1 MWLLLAG
8 AMVMAEPVQCN
19 GPSSATTAEYSWPA
33 RLEKG
38 YYPVRVDIEN
48 RGPEEQEFTL
58 RFESTYGYQVH
69 IEQVVPLA
77 RGERRQVEVL
87 LPAFVDAS
95 PNYSLQVMQENGIS
109 DCYSSA
115 VGPYDVARGSQVV
128 LLVQDRSPEP
138 GDLERWVSDL
148 DISEDQMAII
158 SPEQLALSWGAYS
171 SVDLVLVDTRAG
183 LPSDA
188 ALAPLMRWV
197 RTGGVIVFRGPGVK
211 TLAQSREQ
219 LSPYAQERHL
229 LRPTVQQRLVLGL
242 DGFAVGGGVMVLQE
256 EEMAADR
263 LLESASLVAR
273 DVPQQR
279 WIPDSTSTFRVA
291 RPQIPGVGVIP
302 SGSFALLL
310 FGVGVLLGPINVVLI
325 RALKRSAGMLVTTPI
340 LATLSAGGILAY
352 GVASTGLGAQSASY
366 SVTYLDQAAQT
377 ATVQEVR
384 QIYLG
389 AAIAGGLRPGAGFY
403 DFPSRLD
410 YDESF
415 KVRID
420 DEGRRV
426 SGALLPSRVA
436 TTQVLV
442 GERSS
447 RLNLSVS
454 GGEISNNLD
463 ARLDRVVLRA
473 ADGSYWGLN
482 APLKAGKS
490 ATLVPMDN
498 PDEQLAVVW
507 ASTMAL
513 GGAGYQYPAVYQ
525 DMAPGSYVAR
535 LERSPFLDDEG
546 LKMDERAGEHRVIG
560 LLELP

>member
-1 MWLLLAG
+1 MFLLLAG
-8 AMVMAEPVQCN
+8 AVALAEPTQCS
-19 GPSSATTAEYSWPA
+19 GPSSSSTADYNWPG
-33 RLEKG
+33 RVEKG
-38 YYPVRVDIEN
+38 YFPVLVDIEN
-48 RGPEEQEFTL
+48 RGSEDQDFTL
-58 RFESTYGYQVH
+58 RFESSYGYNVH
-69 IEQVVPLA
+69 IEQVVPLK
-77 RGERRQVEVL
+77 RGERREVEVL
-87 LPAFVDAS
+87 LPAFVDSS
-95 PNYSLQVMQENGIS
+95 PNFSMQVLLDNGIS
-109 DCYSSA
+109 DCYSSSI
-115 VGPYDVARGSQVV
+115 GPYDVARGSQVV
-128 LLVQDRSPEP
+128 LLVQDREPEA
-138 GDLERWVSDL
+138 GELERWVSELGIGD
-148 DISEDQMAII
+148 DQLAII
-158 SPEQLALSWGAYS
+158 SPEQLAQSWGAYS

-197 RTGGVIVFRGPGVK
+197 RTGGAVVFRGPGVK
-211 TLAQSREQ
+211 TLAQSRDQ
-219 LSPYAQERHL
+219 LAPYAEERHA
-229 LRPTVQQRLVLGL
+229 LRPTLERRLVKGL

-263 LLESASLVAR
+263 LLESATLVAQ

-279 WIPDSTSTFRVA
+279 WIPDSTNTFRVA

-302 SGSFALLL
+302 SGRFALLL
-310 FGVGVLLGPINVVLI
+310 FGVGMLLGPINVVLI
-325 RALKRSAGMLVTTPI
+325 RGLKKSAGMLLTTPI

-366 SVTYLDQAAQT
+366 SITYLDQAAQT

-389 AAIAGGLRPGAGFY
+389 AAIGGGLRPGAGFY

-415 KVRID
+415 EIRID

-447 RLNLSVS
+447 RLSLSLS
-454 GGEISNNLD
+454 GDEIGNNLD
-463 ARLDRVVLRA
+463 ARLDSVVLRA
-473 ADGSYWGLN
+473 PDGSYWGLN

-498 PDEQLAVVW
+498 PEEQLAAVW
-507 ASTMAL
+507 ASTMSL
-513 GGAGYQYPAVYQ
+513 GGGGHQYPASYQ

-535 LERSPFLDDEG
+535 LDHSPFLDDEG
-546 LKMDERAGEHRVIG
+546 LKLDERAGEHRVVG

>member
-1 MWLLLAG
+1 MFLLLAG
-8 AMVMAEPVQCN
+8 AVALAEPTQCS
-19 GPSSATTAEYSWPA
+19 GPSSSSTADYNWPG
-33 RLEKG
+33 RVEKG
-38 YYPVRVDIEN
+38 YFPVLVDIEN
-48 RGPEEQEFTL
+48 RGSEDQDFTL
-58 RFESTYGYQVH
+58 RFESSYGYNVH
-69 IEQVVPLA
+69 IEQVVPLK
-77 RGERRQVEVL
+77 RGERREVEVL
-87 LPAFVDAS
+87 LPAFVDSS
-95 PNYSLQVMQENGIS
+95 PNFSMQVLLDNGIS
-109 DCYSSA
+109 DCYSSSI
-115 VGPYDVARGSQVV
+115 GPYDVARGSQVV
-128 LLVQDRSPEP
+128 LLVQDREPEA
-138 GDLERWVSDL
+138 GELERWVSELGIGD
-148 DISEDQMAII
+148 DQLAII
-158 SPEQLALSWGAYS
+158 SPEQLAQSWGAYS

-197 RTGGVIVFRGPGVK
+197 RTGGAVVFRGPGVK
-211 TLAQSREQ
+211 TLAQSRDQ
-219 LSPYAQERHL
+219 LAPYAEERHA
-229 LRPTVQQRLVLGL
+229 LRPTLERRLVKGL

-263 LLESASLVAR
+263 LLESATLVAQ

-279 WIPDSTSTFRVA
+279 WIPDSTTTFRVA

-302 SGSFALLL
+302 SGRFALLL
-310 FGVGVLLGPINVVLI
+310 FGVGMLLGPINVVLI
-325 RALKRSAGMLVTTPI
+325 RGLKKSAGMLLTTPI

-366 SVTYLDQAAQT
+366 SITYLDQAAQT

-389 AAIAGGLRPGAGFY
+389 AAIGGGLRPGAGFY

-415 KVRID
+415 EIRID

-447 RLNLSVS
+447 RLSLSLS
-454 GGEISNNLD
+454 GDEIGNNLD
-463 ARLDRVVLRA
+463 ARLDSVVLRA
-473 ADGSYWGLN
+473 PDGSYWGLN

-498 PDEQLAVVW
+498 PEEQLAAVW
-507 ASTMAL
+507 ASTMSL
-513 GGAGYQYPAVYQ
+513 GGGGHQYPASYQ

-535 LERSPFLDDEG
+535 LDHSPFLDDEG
-546 LKMDERAGEHRVIG
+546 LKLDERAGEHRVVG